1 MTVGAQASM
10 SLIFLPHFDI
20 VCDLLLNRPTT
31 TENLFVY
38 TIKRQNVVDG
48 NYLIKKQNVFNGN
61 DI

>member
-1 MTVGAQASM
+1 MTVGAQPSM
-10 SLIFLPHFDI
+10 SVIFLPHFDI

-38 TIKRQNVVDG
+38 KIKRQNVVDG